1 MVNIGKKLKTL
12 RSERDLSL
20 DMLVADMNY
29 KYPDININKSMLSR
43 WENGINDPSLE
54 YAKNIANYYKAG
66 HGKYTKAIVLVETSV
81 DCPLSISE
89 FKPLQA
95 SLGRITGHC
104 NHTVLL
110 FGKKPDLGYDLH
122 LLIILSR

>member
-54 YAKNIANYYKAG
+54 YAKNIANYFDVSLDYLIGLTDIRTPVRLMQKPRIEKFMEG
-66 HGKYTKAIVLVETSV
+66 GKEESV
-81 DCPLSISE
+81 KYYNKTMDYMN
-89 FKPLQA
+89 
-95 SLGRITGHC
+95 GD
-104 NHTVLL
+104 
-110 FGKKPDLGYDLH
+110 KK
-122 LLIILSR
+122 

>member
-29 KYPDININKSMLSR
+29 KYPETNINKSMLSR

-54 YAKNIANYYKAG
+54 YAKNIAAYFDVSLDYLIGLTDVRTPARFRSK
-66 HGKYTKAIVLVETSV
+66 KERET
-81 DCPLSISE
+81 
-89 FKPLQA
+89 
-95 SLGRITGHC
+95 
-104 NHTVLL
+104 
-110 FGKKPDLGYDLH
+110 
-122 LLIILSR
+122 